1 MTESFAELDL
11 NTRLLRALGNN
22 QYQRPTEVQA
32 EVIPA
37 LLEGRD
43 LLVQS
48 PTGSGKTLA
57 YLLPVMHLLLEQ
69 HGRKGGPHALVLVPT
84 RELARQVFKEAI
96 RFAEHTSLRVVS
108 IAGGESYAEQL
119 QRLHQHL
126 PDLLIATPGRLLR
139 ALEDA
144 TLALF
149 DVQLCVLDEADRM
162 LDMGFAAE
170 IGDILQLLPEQR
182 QLLLFSAT
190 LEEGDL
196 SGFANDWLHDPLLL
210 SIGSARSLPSHIQQ
224 RAYLADSLEHKL
236 ALLGDILA
244 QGGHSLVF
252 TYSRDRCEQIASQ
265 LQARGIACSALHGE
279 MPQRQRNR
287 VLHQFSEQRLG
298 VLVTTDLAAR
308 GLHIEDV
315 GRVIHFDLP
324 RSAELYVHRS
334 GRTGR
339 GGEGE
344 ALLLVEAHDARLLGR
359 IERYQQQQIPRAV
372 RQGLE
377 PRHKEPE
384 FKRKKKKKKP
394 VAPKL
399 EKKKPKLRWRDS
411 KNKGKPKRS
420 SIP

>member
-1 MTESFAELDL
+1 ELDL
-11 NTRLLRALGNN
+11 NTRLLRALGKHD
-22 QYQRPTEVQA
+22 YQKPTEVQV

-37 LLEGRD
+37 VLEGRD

-96 RFAEHTSLRVVS
+96 RFAEFSSLRMVS

-139 ALEDA
+139 ALEDE

-149 DVQLCVLDEADRM
+149 DAQLCVLDEADRM

-170 IGDILQLLPEQR
+170 MVEILDLLPEQR

-196 SGFANDWLHDPLLL
+196 SGFANERLRDPVLLTL
-210 SIGSARSLPSHIQQ
+210 GSARSLPSQIQQ
-224 RAYLADSLEHKL
+224 KAYLADSLEHKL
-236 ALLGDILA
+236 ALLQDILGE
-244 QGGHSLVF
+244 GGRSLVF
-252 TYSRDRCEQIASQ
+252 TFSRERCEQIAKQ
-265 LQARGIACSALHGE
+265 LQVRGVACYALHGE
-279 MPQRQRNR
+279 MAQKQRNR
-287 VLHQFSEQRLG
+287 ILHLFSEQQAA

-308 GLHIEDV
+308 GLHIEDI

-339 GGEGE
+339 SGEGE

-359 IERYQQQQIPRAV
+359 IERYQQQQIPRLA

-377 PRHKEPE
+377 PKHKEPE
-384 FKRKKKKKKP
+384 FKRKKKKNKETK
-394 VAPKL
+394 PKL
-399 EKKKPKLRWRDS
+399 EKKKPKLRWRDT

-420 SIP
+420 TE